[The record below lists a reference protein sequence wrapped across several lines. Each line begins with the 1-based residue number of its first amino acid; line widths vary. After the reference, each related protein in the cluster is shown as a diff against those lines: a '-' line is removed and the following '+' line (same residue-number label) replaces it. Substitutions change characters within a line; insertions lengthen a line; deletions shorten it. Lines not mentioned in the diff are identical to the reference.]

1 MGVEQT
7 SKPAEE
13 ILVRSLQN
21 QLGVFCTT
29 ELKMLDT
36 GKVGVPKS
44 HCQITSVIQL
54 FAVLRQNDIDKGL
67 PGQGELLV
75 AAGSRSDSA
84 QLCLEQWVPPEP
96 ASHQHF
102 LPPLFSNL
110 GRVVF
115 SHTTTFGCSS
125 QH

>member
-7 SKPAEE
+7 SKPAKE

-44 HCQITSVIQL
+44 HCQITSVICC
-54 FAVLRQNDIDKGL
+54 AEAKYIDKGL